1 MNRPFLFLLSPSLLT
16 SCKFSGLYSLSAN
29 RHVSG
34 DFAGVWKWRRAG
46 GEVWLMTSFSLFMA
60 PFSARLRRD
69 FLAWSGELVT
79 QMLWCEGLRRRSVT
93 RCVGLMQ
100 KQVKHWL
107 DGYFEGC
114 QKALIL
120 REVECGCDRGIWEE
134 GRREKKKGKQPLQT
148 HKHTR
153 PCHTPAL
160 HTRTHTSA
168 PSNNPLILFIISQL
182 FLVRAIH
189 ERNHTHKHTPM
200 CRAEI
205 QYKYTHLYFLISS
218 SIFTPCFFFFA
229 VFPLRSVMHQLRGYT
244 SQSHI
249 NAPASQK

>member
-1 MNRPFLFLLSPSLLT
+1 MPR
-16 SCKFSGLYSLSAN
+16 
-29 RHVSG
+29 
-34 DFAGVWKWRRAG
+34 
-46 GEVWLMTSFSLFMA
+46 
-60 PFSARLRRD
+60 
-69 FLAWSGELVT
+69 
-79 QMLWCEGLRRRSVT
+79 CEGLGGRSVT

-107 DGYFEGC
+107 DGYFEAC

-134 GRREKKKGKQPLQT
+134 GREKKKEKKGKQPPQT

-218 SIFTPCFFFFA
+218 SIFTPCFFFFFLFA
-229 VFPLRSVMHQLRGYT
+229 VFFSTLRYASATRLHITIPHQCTGLTEIGKTLYFFCFCVWRVSLSCGELTPSLSSLLFLLTRARKKKKYRDT
-244 SQSHI
+244 SSRDT
-249 NAPASQK
+249 ASKIWP

>member
-1 MNRPFLFLLSPSLLT
+1 MPR
-16 SCKFSGLYSLSAN
+16 
-29 RHVSG
+29 
-34 DFAGVWKWRRAG
+34 
-46 GEVWLMTSFSLFMA
+46 
-60 PFSARLRRD
+60 
-69 FLAWSGELVT
+69 
-79 QMLWCEGLRRRSVT
+79 CEGLGGRSVT

-107 DGYFEGC
+107 DGYFEAC

-134 GRREKKKGKQPLQT
+134 GREEEKKKKGKQPPQT

-218 SIFTPCFFFFA
+218 SIFTPCFFFFFIRCFFLYAPLCISHA
-229 VFPLRSVMHQLRGYT
+229 VTHHNPTSMHRPHRNRKDVIFFLLLCLKSFAKLWRAHSFT
-244 SQSHI
+244 LLIAFFI
-249 NAPASQK
+249 NSRAQKKKIQRYFLAGHCE

>member
-1 MNRPFLFLLSPSLLT
+1 M
-16 SCKFSGLYSLSAN
+16 
-29 RHVSG
+29 
-34 DFAGVWKWRRAG
+34 GVT
-46 GEVWLMTSFSLFMA
+46 GEY
-60 PFSARLRRD
+60 
-69 FLAWSGELVT
+69 E
-79 QMLWCEGLRRRSVT
+79 
-93 RCVGLMQ
+93 
-100 KQVKHWL
+100 
-107 DGYFEGC
+107 
-114 QKALIL
+114 
-120 REVECGCDRGIWEE
+120 
-134 GRREKKKGKQPLQT
+134 RREEKKKKKKGKQPPQT

-218 SIFTPCFFFFA
+218 SIFTPCFFFFFIRCFFLYAPLCISHA
-229 VFPLRSVMHQLRGYT
+229 VTHHNPTSMHRPHRNRKDVIFFLLLCLKSFAKLWRAHSFT
-244 SQSHI
+244 LLIAFFI
-249 NAPASQK
+249 NSRAQKKKIQRYFLAGHCE